1 MPYWVLDLL
10 IMFIVVQFVHH
21 FLRLLW
27 HFLHLLVSLWYLQVS
42 LVETTESYLI
52 STGLLKDYK
61 ALDISNVRYL
71 AIVIDSEDARQISKV
86 LQLLKWLAA
95 VGVKHLCL
103 YDSIGTEPGYSWKRA
118 TSEVLF
124 FYYCC
129 HHIGITLMSKIVCF
143 QLLFSSRSSQD
154 IQANHHR
161 EIEKCCAIWGSIF
174 YLYDMFSF
182 IQFSTIHVQ
191 NLCLHSEAAWM
202 ACDFE

>member
-21 FLRLLW
+21 FLLLLW
-27 HFLHLLVSLWYLQVS
+27 HFLHLLVSLWYLQVR

-103 YDSIGTEPGYSWKRA
+103 YDSIGTEPGYS
-118 TSEVLF
+118 
-124 FYYCC
+124 
-129 HHIGITLMSKIVCF
+129 
-143 QLLFSSRSSQD
+143 
-154 IQANHHR
+154 
-161 EIEKCCAIWGSIF
+161 
-174 YLYDMFSF
+174 
-182 IQFSTIHVQ
+182 
-191 NLCLHSEAAWM
+191 
-202 ACDFE
+202 